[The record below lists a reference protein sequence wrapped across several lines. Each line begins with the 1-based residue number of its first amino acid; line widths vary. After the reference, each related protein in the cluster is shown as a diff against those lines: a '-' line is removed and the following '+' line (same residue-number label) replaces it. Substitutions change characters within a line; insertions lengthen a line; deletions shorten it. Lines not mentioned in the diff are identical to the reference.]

1 MEVKKNNSLHKK
13 ISHGPSGVSRL
24 RLIPG
29 LLPSEEA
36 DWTFSKLL
44 AELPWSQKTN
54 LRVTGEAYQE
64 PRLTCWYGEVEV
76 PYTYTR
82 STMDTNA
89 QWHLLL
95 VTLHSAVEKASNHRF
110 NSLLCNLQWNSKHSI
125 VWHSDDEA
133 TLVTQPIIASFS
145 LGDKRAFSLRKQTPP
160 EGDYSY
166 MERLWIPL
174 THGILLMMERA
185 TQDDRQH
192 SVAKEYHDRGPR
204 INLTFCTMYP
214 EPEGQTPG
222 TGLPSPNNRHT
233 VCPTHTFTLNTL
245 AGTVTGK
252 KRETDSGRLIWKPEP

>member
-1 MEVKKNNSLHKK
+1 SLQRSAFYPFKLQ
-13 ISHGPSGVSRL
+13 SSTPPRL

-36 DWTFSKLL
+36 YWTFSKLL
-44 AELPWSQKTN
+44 AELPWSRKTN
-54 LRVTGEAYQE
+54 LQTGYINSHDSH
-64 PRLTCWYGEVEV
+64 PTEVSKLFMEW
-76 PYTYTR
+76 
-82 STMDTNA
+82 
-89 QWHLLL
+89 WHLLL
-95 VTLHSAVEKASNHRF
+95 VTLHSAVEKASDHRF

-145 LGDKRAFSLRKQTPP
+145 LGDKRAFSLRKQPPP

-166 MERLWIPL
+166 MERLWIPR

-192 SVAKEYHDRGPR
+192 SMAKEYHDRGPR

-214 EPEGQTPG
+214 EPEGQIPG
-222 TGLPSPNNRHT
+222 TGLPSPNNCLSHT
-233 VCPTHTFTLNTL
+233 HLHT
-245 AGTVTGK
+245 
-252 KRETDSGRLIWKPEP
+252 

>member
-1 MEVKKNNSLHKK
+1 P
-13 ISHGPSGVSRL
+13 PSTICLLPLQRSAFYLL

-54 LRVTGEAYQE
+54 LQTGYINSEAYEE
-64 PRLTCWYGEVEV
+64 PRLTCWYREVLKV
-76 PYTYTR
+76 VTLL
-82 STMDTNA
+82 
-89 QWHLLL
+89 WHLLL
-95 VTLHSAVEKASNHRF
+95 VTLHSAVEKASDHRF

-145 LGDKRAFSLRKQTPP
+145 LGDKRAFSLRKQPPP

-185 TQDDRQH
+185 TQDDRQ
-192 SVAKEYHDRGPR
+192 VATSF
-204 INLTFCTMYP
+204 L
-214 EPEGQTPG
+214 
-222 TGLPSPNNRHT
+222 LS
-233 VCPTHTFTLNTL
+233 
-245 AGTVTGK
+245 
-252 KRETDSGRLIWKPEP
+252 

>member
-1 MEVKKNNSLHKK
+1 SLQRSAFYPFKLQ
-13 ISHGPSGVSRL
+13 SSTPPRL

-36 DWTFSKLL
+36 YWTFSKLL
-44 AELPWSQKTN
+44 AELPWSRKTN
-54 LRVTGEAYQE
+54 LQTGYINSEAYE
-64 PRLTCWYGEVEV
+64 EWLPCWYGEV
-76 PYTYTR
+76 PYTYAR
-82 STMDTNA
+82 STIDTNA

-95 VTLHSAVEKASNHRF
+95 VTLHSAVEKASDHRF

-145 LGDKRAFSLRKQTPP
+145 LGDKRAFSLRKQPPP

-166 MERLWIPL
+166 MERLWIPR

-192 SVAKEYHDRGPR
+192 SMAKEYHDRGPR

-214 EPEGQTPG
+214 ESYQRLQLSHWDILVE
-222 TGLPSPNNRHT
+222 S
-233 VCPTHTFTLNTL
+233 TLFL
-245 AGTVTGK
+245 M
-252 KRETDSGRLIWKPEP
+252 

>member
-1 MEVKKNNSLHKK
+1 MGTLDIIDII

-54 LRVTGEAYQE
+54 LRVTGEAYEE
-64 PRLTCWYGEVEV
+64 PRLTCWWLPCWYGEV
-76 PYTYTR
+76 PYTYAR

-95 VTLHSAVEKASNHRF
+95 VTLHSAVEKASDHRF
-110 NSLLCNLQWNSKHSI
+110 NSLLCNLQNSKHSI

-145 LGDKRAFSLRKQTPP
+145 LGDKRAFSLRKQPP
-160 EGDYSY
+160 
-166 MERLWIPL
+166 P
-174 THGILLMMERA
+174 
-185 TQDDRQH
+185 
-192 SVAKEYHDRGPR
+192 V
-204 INLTFCTMYP
+204 
-214 EPEGQTPG
+214 
-222 TGLPSPNNRHT
+222 
-233 VCPTHTFTLNTL
+233 
-245 AGTVTGK
+245 
-252 KRETDSGRLIWKPEP
+252 